1 MIPNTYSQVLYWNDK
16 NSWKGSQTFSCL
28 WVYIFPLVNIIWLS
42 HVWDGTRGMGFSPG
56 HCRNSLF
63 FIINRI
69 SLVVGFLYDR
79 SYCISSNNTLPQ
91 KILAILII
99 PTILIILW
107 NNFML
112 FLIRPA
118 FEDHDK
124 SHCYFTRLNPKRISP
139 F

>member
-1 MIPNTYSQVLYWNDK
+1 MIHNKYSQVLYWNDK

-28 WVYIFPLVNIIWLS
+28 WVYIFPFSKYYLVISCLR
-42 HVWDGTRGMGFSPG
+42 WDKGYAFEPG

-79 SYCISSNNTLPQ
+79 AYCISSNNTLPQ

-124 SHCYFTRLNPKRISP
+124 SHCYFTRLNPKIISP